1 MSLWWW
7 WSDSLRWLEIN
18 LIGGS
23 ETIDHL
29 IRMLIEFARAQG
41 LLLNHWKM
49 ASYVKCW
56 FLRAWNHA
64 SRWQNLIELKKSAA
78 SNLGEQF
85 KRALNIFC
93 FRVYHCSCFIL
104 LSSLNSDHIFLFSRQ
119 TRQTQAFSHRSLILL
134 NVNHYYSQLVNTVKL
149 KEEQNIH
156 T

>member
-56 FLRAWNHA
+56 FLRTWNHA

-85 KRALNIFC
+85 KRALNIFLFLC
-93 FRVYHCSCFIL
+93 LSL
-104 LSSLNSDHIFLFSRQ
+104 LLFYTAIITNFWSFFSFFHVRLGRLKPFHIGL
-119 TRQTQAFSHRSLILL
+119 
-134 NVNHYYSQLVNTVKL
+134 
-149 KEEQNIH
+149 
-156 T
+156 